1 MIAEK
6 SHTAQNIIEK
16 ISASAAKVGF
26 MNDSTLTKA
35 LMYLENTGIP
45 NNKTEDYKYCNMD
58 GIFKKEFKNVEQK
71 FVEINDIEKYKEL
84 KTMFGK
90 SLCVNKNIQAGD
102 IIRIQ
107 DLESKKPASKGIPA
121 SRYQEILGK
130 KTRVDLKQWDFVNFE
145 QLEI

>member
-1 MIAEK
+1 MVYSSILINEIKTLVKGVQQIRESLQTQVEK
-6 SHTAQNIIEK
+6 
-16 ISASAAKVGF
+16 
-26 MNDSTLTKA
+26 
-35 LMYLENTGIP
+35 
-45 NNKTEDYKYCNMD
+45 
-58 GIFKKEFKNVEQK
+58 
-71 FVEINDIEKYKEL
+71 NDIEKYKEL

-90 SLCVNKNIQAGD
+90 SLCVNKNIQAGEM
-102 IIRIQ
+102 ISIQ